1 MEELTEEISKVSPI
15 FLVPL
20 DLLTEEKL
28 EEIAKTVK
36 VSDVTLSTWKAI
48 VRRIREYGNNLYNEG
63 YDEGDAHGYNRGH
76 HEGKKE
82 GYDKG
87 KEDGFED
94 GKFDATLHIQNDP
107 SLTFEERRR
116 IKQRIWG

>member
-1 MEELTEEISKVSPI
+1 MEELTKEISKVSPI

-20 DLLTEEKL
+20 DLLTEEKI
-28 EEIAKTVK
+28 EEIAEIAK

-76 HEGKKE
+76 DEGKKE

-87 KEDGFED
+87 KEDGYED
-94 GKFDATLHIQNDP
+94 GKFNASLRIEQDP
-107 SLTFEERRR
+107 FLSLDMKRQ